1 MSEKNGLKPNG
12 KPSRKPVRK
21 NHSRSGQ
28 GLRNG
33 LFNGAGN
40 GAVRWPAV
48 RPVAG
53 VIGALVLIAAMSI
66 GLVLAHDFLTQW
78 DYFRAEVV
86 TVEGYRQL
94 EEEEVLRQARVGKGI
109 NILSVNLTLTR
120 KRLLAHPWIAEAE
133 VGRELPSG
141 LHIRIQEHMP
151 LAMLD
156 MGRRFL
162 INLDGEIFKEYEPS
176 DRLDVPVVKGLEYM
190 DIPLPERLGSEAFG
204 AVMTVLAM
212 GRQSPTVLSTA
223 DIRDIRVDREMGL
236 TLHLPDSAPGP
247 FTAVKL
253 GYDERAEGRGY
264 GVKYQRLREIIDF
277 LEREGAFLPIDAI
290 DLRDLDRIVVQP
302 GEGEGQQTESGR
314 QLIESRLEDQKEV

>member
-1 MSEKNGLKPNG
+1 
-12 KPSRKPVRK
+12 
-21 NHSRSGQ
+21 
-28 GLRNG
+28 
-33 LFNGAGN
+33 
-40 GAVRWPAV
+40 
-48 RPVAG
+48 VAG
-53 VIGALVLIAAMSI
+53 AIGALVLIAAMSV

-78 DYFRAEVV
+78 DYFRADIV
-86 TVEGYRQL
+86 TVEGCRQL
-94 EEEEVLRQARVGKGI
+94 DKERVLRQARVGKGI
-109 NILSVNLTLTR
+109 NILSVNLTLAR

-133 VGRELPSG
+133 VGRELPSA
-141 LHIRIQEHMP
+141 LHIRIQEHVP

-162 INLDGEIFKEYEPS
+162 INPDGEIFKEYEPS

-212 GRQSPTVLSTA
+212 GRQTPTVLSIA

-247 FTAVKL
+247 FTSVKL

-264 GVKYQRLREIIDF
+264 GVKYRRLRKIIDF
-277 LEREGAFLPIDAI
+277 LEREGAFLRIDAI
-290 DLRDLDRIVVQP
+290 DLRDLDRIVVNP
-302 GEGEGQQTESGR
+302 GEGQGQTAEDGKEH
-314 QLIESRLEDQKEV
+314 IESLLEDQKEV